1 MQRAIKFTSYASHP
15 WLNKA
20 YKKLKKD
27 DIQLA
32 QEFIERNDSLSK
44 GEFELKINRMFLDR
58 DKPKNA
64 AVIMELL
71 TCANSSVG

>member
-15 WLNKA
+15 WLHKA